1 METPKTLW
9 LKKHMA
15 ADKFKECMFFDL
27 PDYLTYRATTSLA
40 RSNCSLACKYS
51 YVPPGTEMSHDDG
64 TKEESKEGW
73 SARFFNKIGLEDIVK
88 GEFEQ
93 VGGVPGKNGLV
104 LSAGQPVGSG
114 LSKKAAEELGLAEG
128 TAVGSAVI
136 DA

>member
-9 LKKHMA
+9 LKHHMD
-15 ADKFKECMFFDL
+15 ADRFKQCMFFDL
-27 PDYLTYRATTSLA
+27 PDYLTYRATSDPA

-51 YVPPGTEMSHDDG
+51 YVPPGTEMTHADG
-64 TKEESKEGW
+64 TSEVSKDGW
-73 SARFFNKIGLEDIVK
+73 SARFFTKIGLGDIV
-88 GEFEQ
+88 ETQFEQ
-93 VGGVPGKNGLV
+93 VGGIPGKNGMV

-114 LSKKAAEELGLAEG
+114 LSQQAAEELGLVQG